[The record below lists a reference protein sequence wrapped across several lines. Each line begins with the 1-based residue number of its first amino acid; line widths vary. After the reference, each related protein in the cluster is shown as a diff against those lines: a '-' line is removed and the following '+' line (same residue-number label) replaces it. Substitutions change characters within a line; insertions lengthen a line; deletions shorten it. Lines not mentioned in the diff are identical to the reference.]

1 MAQWFVT
8 LSTSGQGPQSSS
20 YNHRPPS
27 NRNGSQAESA
37 DRLQQLEARIASTEN
52 ELQITFRRIDE
63 LQVELDRAIQAR
75 PLKRTR

>member
-1 MAQWFVT
+1 MAPPNRP
-8 LSTSGQGPQSSS
+8 PQSAPPPPRA
-20 YNHRPPS
+20 HRPPS